1 MHSDPHPDPH
11 PDPHA
16 NPHRHPRPQPQPYSL
31 APPDNRSAWTWLPPA
46 VALLL
51 IAMLA
56 VTDANRSLF
65 LLLNQF
71 GHQLGAT
78 LGDTLWLNLTLLGDG
93 AVVLALVLPSIRRS
107 PRCFW
112 AALIAAVF
120 AALWVQVLKQ
130 VVVMPR
136 PLGVLPPEMFFQ
148 SGPGFR
154 AVSFPSGHA
163 AAIFAIVGIW
173 VMSSPGHTLIRTA
186 IRGALLALAV
196 LVSLSRVMVGVHW
209 PVDILWGMLGGWLA
223 AWSGLSLYA
232 RYRWKTACAG
242 GLLAGLVLLLVAA
255 ALLVSHHVRIPEVM
269 PLQRLLGVICLVWGG
284 CEIFLMLP
292 RMSHAKGELK
302 GEFDGQ
308 K

>member
-1 MHSDPHPDPH
+1 MQLRSPPHPHPH
-11 PDPHA
+11 SHQPA
-16 NPHRHPRPQPQPYSL
+16 QPQRS
-31 APPDNRSAWTWLPPA
+31 PDNRSPWTWLPPA

-56 VTDANRSLF
+56 VSAANRSLF
-65 LLLNQF
+65 LLLNGF
-71 GHQLGAT
+71 GHQLGEAA
-78 LGDTLWLNLTLLGDG
+78 WLNLTLLGDG
-93 AVVLALVLPSIRRS
+93 AVALALVLPSIRRS

-112 AALIAAVF
+112 AALMAAVL

-136 PLGVLPPEMFFQ
+136 PLAVLPPELFYQ
-148 SGPGFR
+148 SGPAFR

-173 VMSSPGHTLIRTA
+173 VMSLPGHPLIRSS
-186 IRGALLALAV
+186 LLALAV

-223 AWSGLSLYA
+223 AWSGLSVYN
-232 RYRWKTACAG
+232 RYRWRTACAG

-255 ALLVSHHVRIPEVM
+255 ALLVSHHVRIPDVL
-269 PLQRLLGVICLVWGG
+269 PLQRLLGAICLVWGG
-284 CEIFLMLP
+284 CEMFLMLP
-292 RMSHAKGELK
+292 RMSQSKGELK
-302 GEFDGQ
+302 GGLDGQ

>member
-1 MHSDPHPDPH
+1 MRPHTPPHP
-11 PDPHA
+11 
-16 NPHRHPRPQPQPYSL
+16 L
-31 APPDNRSAWTWLPPA
+31 PDNRSAWTWAPPA

-56 VTDANRSLF
+56 ASAANQSLF
-65 LLLNQF
+65 LLLNGF
-71 GHQLGAT
+71 GHQLGAA
-78 LGDTLWLNLTLLGDG
+78 LGDALWLNLTLLGDG

-136 PLGVLPPEMFFQ
+136 PLAVLPPELFFQ
-148 SGPGFR
+148 SGPAFR

-163 AAIFAIVGIW
+163 AAIFAIAGIW
-173 VMSSPGHTLIRTA
+173 VMSLPGRTVSSTV
-186 IRGALLALAV
+186 IRGLLLALAT

-223 AWSGLSLYA
+223 AWLGLALSA
-232 RYRWKTACAG
+232 RYQWKTACVG
-242 GLLAGLVLLLVAA
+242 GFLAGLVLLLVAA
-255 ALLVSHHVRIPEVM
+255 ALLVSHHVRIPEVL
-269 PLQRLLGVICLVWGG
+269 PLQRLLGAICLVWGA
-284 CEIFLMLP
+284 CEMLLMLP
-292 RMSHAKGELK
+292 RMQHSKGELK
-302 GEFDGQ
+302 GGFDGQ